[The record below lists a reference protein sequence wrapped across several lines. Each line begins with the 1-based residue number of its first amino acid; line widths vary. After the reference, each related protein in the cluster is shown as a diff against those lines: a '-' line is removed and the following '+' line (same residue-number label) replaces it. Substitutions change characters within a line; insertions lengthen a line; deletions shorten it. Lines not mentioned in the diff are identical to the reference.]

1 METKIVK
8 EEVPKVLLPVNYAL
22 GWRTDLIDTSFN
34 YNKALYWNK
43 FESNSNTIKKT
54 TDLKEFCKI
63 QLAKGYTY
71 KLTGAAS
78 ILVPKDSKPQRR
90 FSWYN
95 LNESKVIGTEG
106 GFEAGSDNQTMGV
119 GAAGPAIAYI
129 YTEEDTI
136 VELSCTY
143 STVDSEYQTFGSY
156 FNIENLQNLSID

>member
-8 EEVPKVLLPVNYAL
+8 EEVPKVLLPVIYAL
-22 GWRTDLIDTSFN
+22 GWRTEVLNKSFN
-34 YNKALYWNK
+34 YNEALYWNK
-43 FESNSNTIKKT
+43 FESNSDIIKKK

-78 ILVPKDSKPQRR
+78 ILVPKATRPHRR

-95 LNESKVIGTEG
+95 LNESKVIGSEG

-129 YTEEDTI
+129 YTEEDTT

-143 STVDSEYQTFGSY
+143 STIDSDYQTFGSY
-156 FNIENLQNLSID
+156 FNIQNLQNLSIN